1 MNKYIILGVGIGILI
16 TNFLYS
22 IMPSKEVDINKLVDA
37 EVQKRIKKIDEM
49 KEIENTFQ
57 EVVEKTTIATTEAI
71 TVQEDSAKRYSKDES
86 PEAEFYIYV
95 DRLKEEK
102 DVERVKGKIENL
114 IDLDIK
120 EGSRYT
126 YIFSEYPYTA
136 ENSDEIIKILN
147 EEYKIKAIKIKE
159 KQKTS
164 LISKAKVR

>member
-1 MNKYIILGVGIGILI
+1 MNKYIVLGIGIGI
-16 TNFLYS
+16 IVTNFLYS

-49 KEIENTFQ
+49 KEIESTFK
-57 EVVEKTTIATTEAI
+57 EVVEKTTTATAEAI
-71 TVQEDSAKRYSKDES
+71 TVQEDSTKRYSMDES

-102 DVERVKGKIENL
+102 DVERVKGKIENFM
-114 IDLDIK
+114 DLDVK
-120 EGSRYT
+120 EGSKYT
-126 YIFSEYPYTA
+126 YIFSQYPYTA

>member
-1 MNKYIILGVGIGILI
+1 MNKYIVLGIGIGI
-16 TNFLYS
+16 IVTNFLYS
-22 IMPSKEVDINKLVDA
+22 IMPSKEVDINKLVDV

-49 KEIENTFQ
+49 KEIESTFK
-57 EVVEKTTIATTEAI
+57 EVVEKTTTAEAI
-71 TVQEDSAKRYSKDES
+71 TVQEDSTKRYSKDES

-102 DVERVKGKIENL
+102 DVERVKGKIENFM
-114 IDLDIK
+114 DLDVK
-120 EGSRYT
+120 EGSKYT
-126 YIFSEYPYTA
+126 YIFSQYPYTA